1 MSRKL
6 TGADRIR
13 TAGFSIKVPLMLC
26 LAVSV
31 MVSVKAEQPPA
42 AGKRPIYITASFRDK
57 SDLFIENLGRDEIE
71 ILEDG
76 SPRKIEFMARDEL
89 PTVYGLLFDRA
100 IFPESI
106 EDERYNE
113 RAVTGALSAR
123 NMAYELIDKMLGK
136 QSLWVGYYEKEL
148 HIVLEESTDGFSAK
162 NAIHELRGRHRP
174 EDAFLYPAL
183 FSAVQRMNARQEK
196 RRVLILFIEDMDYE
210 TVSKIK
216 PLRNLLGGTNLELF
230 VVSYGTILGT
240 RSGRTGSTV
249 TYSLLKELAQATAG
263 AAFFTREYRDH
274 YEDLMRRMLNQIRT
288 LYTFG
293 IEAESGQGAAA
304 KLQVRCLRPGSKVI
318 FHPYVP

>member
-1 MSRKL
+1 VSRNP
-6 TGADRIR
+6 TGANRIR
-13 TAGFSIKVPLMLC
+13 AALLSISVL
-26 LAVSV
+26 LAVFLAAQDLLLP
-31 MVSVKAEQPPA
+31 KAERLLP
-42 AGKRPIYITASFRDK
+42 AGKRPVYVTASFRDK
-57 SDLFIENLGRDEIE
+57 KDLFIENLGRDEVE
-71 ILEDG
+71 VLEDG

-100 IFPESI
+100 MFPESI
-106 EDERYNE
+106 EDERYSE

-148 HIVLEESTDGFSAK
+148 RVILEESTDGFSAK
-162 NAIHELRGRHRP
+162 NAIHEIRGRRRP

-183 FSAVQRMNARQEK
+183 FESAQRMNARLEK
-196 RRVLILFIEDMDYE
+196 RRVLILFIEDMDND
-210 TVSKIK
+210 TVSKFK
-216 PLRNLLGGTNLELF
+216 PLKNLYGGSNIELF
-230 VVSYGTILGT
+230 VVSYGTVLGT
-240 RSGRTGSTV
+240 RTGRTGSTV
-249 TYSLLKELAQATAG
+249 TYSTLRELAQTTAG
-263 AAFFTREYRDH
+263 GAFFTREYRDH

-304 KLQVRCLRPGSKVI
+304 KLQVRCLRPGSKVT